1 MKSFEP
7 VYREIENLFIKK
19 LPDYIEKI
27 NKDHNDGIILMP
39 FENLNLEENCIKT
52 PSFKF
57 GIEEAEYTEK
67 DRIIENTIY
76 SVSFEILLNNHAK
89 TPVIILWRYVEAV
102 NRMLEEL
109 EENNLWQQIKITDFV
124 KNKIKIQIIV

>member
-7 VYREIENLFIKK
+7 VYREIEKLFIKK
-19 LPDYIEKI
+19 LPDYIDKI
-27 NKDHNDGIILMP
+27 NKEHNDGILLMP
-39 FENLNLEENCIKT
+39 FENKSLEENCIKT

-67 DRIIENTIY
+67 DRAIENTIY
-76 SVSFEILLNNHAK
+76 TVSFEINLNNNTK
-89 TPVIILWRYVEAV
+89 TTVIILWRYVEAV

-124 KNKIKIQIIV
+124 KNKIKIQITV

>member
-7 VYREIENLFIKK
+7 IYREIENLFIKK

-27 NKDHNDGIILMP
+27 NKEHNDGILLQP
-39 FENLNLEENCIKT
+39 FENMSLEENCIKT

-76 SVSFEILLNNHAK
+76 SVSFEILLNNNTK
-89 TPVIILWRYVEAV
+89 TTVIILWRYVEAV

-109 EENNLWQQIKITDFV
+109 EENNLWQKIKITDFI
-124 KNKIKIQIIV
+124 KNKIKIQITV